1 MLKGLQPERIAFQD
15 VIYISRIRWEWSY
28 GSVAFLGDSR
38 NLSDLFAWEKKLFQ
52 SNWSLFRH
60 KYSYEFRIL
69 NTESYFIIILK
80 FKKYFKMLK
89 YLKRNLTLSIITCHF
104 YHHHYHLYYYYYF
117 VTVIT
122 LDKYRSPHEFYLVPL
137 MQPWRMCYIM
147 SHCTC
152 NAIIFNTLTTR
163 QFLFFYWQSTIRM
176 IDYSAELLTQLHM
189 VYHSSL

>member
-1 MLKGLQPERIAFQD
+1 MRMILRVSSIFGQQSQFERSFCL
-15 VIYISRIRWEWSY
+15 RK
-28 GSVAFLGDSR
+28 
-38 NLSDLFAWEKKLFQ
+38 KKLFQ
-52 SNWSLFRH
+52 SNWSLFGH
-60 KYSYEFRIL
+60 EYSYDFRIL

-189 VYHSSL
+189 VYHSSLLSATKNKRLLFYFP